1 MMNIAPV
8 IVTYIAYILGGAPYW
23 LYIAMIT
30 IWAVGGNMVIIR
42 YANKVSNLKIITFF
56 REIVFPVISVVIL
69 MLALGYLPQLLMV
82 EGFSRLIVSCV
93 ITSLVFIFMMWRRIF
108 TNNERQMVIDFVRKR
123 DLK

>member
-1 MMNIAPV
+1 
-8 IVTYIAYILGGAPYW
+8 
-23 LYIAMIT
+23 MIT

-108 TNNERQMVIDFVRKR
+108 TNNERQMVIDFVRKKR
-123 DLK
+123 FEIKR